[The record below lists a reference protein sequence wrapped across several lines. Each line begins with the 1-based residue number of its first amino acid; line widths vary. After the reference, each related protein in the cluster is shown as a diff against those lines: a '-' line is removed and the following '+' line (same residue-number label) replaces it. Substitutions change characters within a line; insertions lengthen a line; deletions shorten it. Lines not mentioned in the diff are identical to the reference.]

1 MSHPLPYW
9 RIAGLYFWYF
19 AFVGAF
25 SPFFGPYLQALGR
38 SAWEIGVLLGAMAL
52 MRILAANFWAW
63 RADRDGRRERA
74 LRASLALG
82 VVAWLAV
89 VPAREF
95 ATLALTL
102 SAVAFFTGGAVP
114 LAESITFGRLRG
126 DLGRYGGI
134 RLWGSVGFIAAV
146 LGVGLML
153 DLVAVTNLPWL
164 VLLTLVGT
172 LAHALA
178 IPAVVH
184 PGAEQGDSVLPM
196 LVRPEIAIFF
206 AACFFMSMGHG
217 TLYGFY
223 SIYLADNGYSKGT
236 VGVMW
241 SIGVFAEIVAFLAMP
256 ALMRRFGAGP
266 ILVASFAT
274 AVLRFLVI
282 GWFVASPAALAFAQV
297 LHGTTF
303 GTYHAAALAVVQRWF
318 SGSRQTRGQ
327 AVYLS
332 ISFGAGGMAGSLV
345 SGALWDAVGPAWT
358 FTASSIAAAVGMT
371 LVASRANHYGVQ
383 PAST

>member
-1 MSHPLPYW
+1 MSHSLPYW

-19 AFVGAF
+19 AFIGAF

-38 SAWEIGVLLGAMAL
+38 SAWEIGVLLGVMAL
-52 MRILAANFWAW
+52 MRIVAANFWAW
-63 RADRDGRRERA
+63 RADRDGRREQV
-74 LRASLALG
+74 LRVSLALA
-82 VVAWLAV
+82 VLAWLAV
-89 VPAREF
+89 FPARDF
-95 ATLALTL
+95 APLAVVLA
-102 SAVAFFTGGAVP
+102 AVAFFSGGAVP
-114 LAESITFGRLRG
+114 LAESITFERLHG

-134 RLWGSVGFIAAV
+134 RLWGSVGFIVAV
-146 LGVGLML
+146 LGVGVAL
-153 DLVAVTNLPWL
+153 DIVDIARLPWI
-164 VLLTLVGT
+164 VLLTLVGA

-178 IPAVVH
+178 IPATTR
-184 PGAEQGDSVLPM
+184 PRAERGDSVLPM
-196 LVRPEIAIFF
+196 LAQPEIAIFL

-223 SIYLADNGYSKGT
+223 SIFLADNGYSRGFVGT
-236 VGVMW
+236 MW
-241 SIGVFAEIVAFLAMP
+241 SIGVVAEIAAFLAMP

-274 AVLRFLVI
+274 AVVRFVVI
-282 GWFVASPAALAFAQV
+282 GWLVASPAALTFAQL

-332 ISFGAGGMAGSLV
+332 ISFGAGGMAGSLL
-345 SGALWDAVGPAWT
+345 SGALWDVAGPGWT
-358 FTASSIAAAVGMT
+358 FTASSIAAAVGLM
-371 LVASRANHYGVQ
+371 LVASRAKIYSAR

>member
-1 MSHPLPYW
+1 MSRPLPYW

-38 SAWEIGVLLGAMAL
+38 SAWEIGVLLGLMAFA
-52 MRILAANFWAW
+52 RIVAANFWAW
-63 RADRDGRRERA
+63 RADRDGRREHV
-74 LRASLALG
+74 LRVSLALA
-82 VVAWLAV
+82 VLVWLAV
-89 VPAREF
+89 FPAREF
-95 ATLALTL
+95 ATLAVVLA
-102 SAVAFFTGGAVP
+102 AVAFTTGGAVP
-114 LAESITFGRLRG
+114 LTESITFGRLRG
-126 DLGRYGGI
+126 DVDRYGGI

-146 LGVGLML
+146 LGVG
-153 DLVAVTNLPWL
+153 VALEVVGVSRLPWI
-164 VLLTLVGT
+164 VLATLVGA

-178 IPAVVH
+178 IPAITH
-184 PGAEQGDSVLPM
+184 PRAERGDSVLPM
-196 LVRPEIAIFF
+196 LAQPEIAIFL

-223 SIYLADNGYSKGT
+223 SIFLAESGYSTGFVGAMWS
-236 VGVMW
+236 VGV
-241 SIGVFAEIVAFLAMP
+241 VAEIAAFLAMP

-274 AVLRFLVI
+274 AVVRFVVI
-282 GWFVASPAALAFAQV
+282 GWLVASPVALTLAQL

-303 GTYHAAALAVVQRWF
+303 GTYHAAALAVIQRWF
-318 SGSRQTRGQ
+318 SGTRQTRGQ

-332 ISFGAGGMAGSLV
+332 ISFGAGGMAGSLL

-358 FTASSIAAAVGMT
+358 FTAASIAALAGLM
-371 LVASRANHYGVQ
+371 LVARRAKIYGGR